1 MNDLVSIVVPIY
13 NVENYLNHCVET
25 LKKQTYSN
33 IEIILVDD
41 GSPDNCGK
49 ICDELAK
56 KDSRIVVV
64 HKSNGGLSDARNA
77 GIDVSNGSYIM
88 FVDSDDYV
96 ADNMVERCLIK
107 IKQDESD
114 VVIFNHYC
122 VNTNGEIYERTQDY
136 PEILHIMS
144 GTEAVEKIYQ
154 NETWYFVM
162 AWNKMYR
169 SSLFA
174 NLRFP
179 VGKLHEDE
187 FTSYK
192 VLYESKK
199 VSYLKDALYYYT
211 ISRDGS
217 IMGTKYSYRNMD
229 KIEALLE
236 RTQFF
241 LTIGDKK
248 MAAMA
253 AVRGIA
259 YLHEAWTKLDLS
271 VVENAHRY
279 NGYKTALHKVIR
291 GMDKQFFSK
300 VDKIKILLFYTNER
314 IYEVVRRIS

>member
-13 NVENYLNHCVET
+13 KVEAYLNHCVET
-25 LKKQTYSN
+25 LRNQTYSN

-41 GSPDNCGK
+41 GSPDDCGR

-56 KDSRIVVV
+56 EDSRIVVV

-77 GIDVSNGSYIM
+77 GIDISNGSYIM

-96 ADNMVERCLIK
+96 AYDMVERCLTK

-114 VVIFNHYC
+114 VVIFNYHGVD
-122 VNTNGEIYERTQDY
+122 VNGKIYERKQPY
-136 PEILHIMS
+136 PEISHIMS

-154 NETWYFVM
+154 NDTWYFVM
-162 AWNKMYR
+162 VWNKMYC

-174 NLRFP
+174 DLRFP

-187 FTSYK
+187 FMSYK
-192 VLYESKK
+192 VLYGSKK
-199 VSYLKDALYYYT
+199 VSYLKDVLYYYT

-217 IMGTKYSYRNMD
+217 IMGTKYSYRNLD
-229 KIEALLE
+229 KVEALLQ

-241 LTIGDKK
+241 LHAGEKK

-253 AVRGIA
+253 AVRCIA
-259 YLHEAWTKLDLS
+259 YLYEAWTRLDLS
-271 VVENAHRY
+271 VTENAYRY
-279 NGYKTALHKVIR
+279 KDYKIALKKVIG
-291 GMDKQFFSK
+291 GMDKQSFTK
-300 VDKIKILLFYTNER
+300 TDKIKILLFYMNER
-314 IYEVVRRIS
+314 IYDLARRVS